1 MKNLIKEFKAI
12 KSNLMT
18 QKVSGTITTT
28 QYNQMFQDTLQVYAN
43 KAGMS
48 KGAFGFATIK

>member
-1 MKNLIKEFKAI
+1 MTNLIKQFKAI

-28 QYNQMFQDTLQVYAN
+28 QYNKLFQDTLQVYAD
-43 KAGMS
+43 KANMS
-48 KGAFGFATIK
+48 KGAFGFETIK